1 VRRSI
6 ILKRQ
11 HNDPS
16 VKAVNYGQLLVLSLG
31 TGVAAI
37 EENYEAP
44 EVAKWGMFRWFY
56 HNGKSPLMET
66 FNQASSDMVD
76 IHVYALFHEVD
87 REDSYFRIQ
96 VRN

>member
-6 ILKRQ
+6 ILGR

-16 VKAVNYGQLLVLSLG
+16 VKAVDYGKLLILSLG
-31 TGVAAI
+31 TGSAALN
-37 EENYEAP
+37 ENYEAP

-76 IHVYALFHEVD
+76 IHVYSLFGEVD
-87 REDSYFRIQ
+87 HEDSYFRIQ
-96 VRN
+96 VQN